1 MSKAGAVAAV
11 ILAAGTASR
20 FRAEGGEGATKLI
33 AEVDGKPMVRHVVS
47 AALNSEA
54 FSVVVVTGHAR
65 DAVENALIGLPV
77 QVRYNA
83 DYDSGIASS
92 LRNGVL
98 AAGPSVSAA
107 IVMLADMPRVK
118 PELLNLLIDAFG
130 DNPEA
135 RAVVPVFGGK
145 RGNPVLLSKKI
156 FGEVAKLTGDM
167 GARKLLEG
175 DGDVVEVQVND
186 AAVTLDID
194 TPAALEEARRG
205 QST

>member
-20 FRAEGGEGATKLI
+20 YRAEGGEGATKLI
-33 AEVDGKPMVRHVVS
+33 AEVDGKPMVRHVVN
-47 AALNSEA
+47 AAMNSEA

-65 DAVENALIGLPV
+65 DAVENALMGLPV

-98 AAGPSVSAA
+98 AAGPSVRGA
-107 IVMLADMPRVK
+107 IVMLGDMPRVT
-118 PELLNLLIDAFG
+118 PELLNKLIEAFG
-130 DNPEA
+130 NNPNA
-135 RAVVPVFGGK
+135 RAVVPVFGGQ

-175 DGDVVEVQVND
+175 DGEVIEVPVDDVGV
-186 AAVTLDID
+186 ALDID
-194 TPAALEEARRG
+194 TPAALEELRRD
-205 QST
+205 